1 MYHPKLGRFLQTD
14 PVGYEDQMNLYAY
27 VGNDPINMVDP
38 TGKYGLLGAAIGA
51 AFGAVSSIAVQSFT
65 GDKKIN
71 WSTVGAATL
80 TGAAVGAT
88 GGLAGAAVAKIGL
101 TGAEAAATV
110 LIPSAGVAAVGG
122 GLTQMVENTAN
133 GDPIQQDVAKAS
145 GVSAA
150 GTIIGGVAGE
160 KAVGALTRST
170 TLGPASSLA
179 GGKVTA
185 EVLVTG
191 TQEAMNQAASNTCVG
206 IKCN

>member
-27 VGNDPINMVDP
+27 VGNDPVNMVDP
-38 TGKYGLLGAAIGA
+38 TGKFGLLGGAIGA
-51 AFGAVSSIAVQSFT
+51 AFGAVSSIAVQSFF

-110 LIPSAGVAAVGG
+110 QFLLLELLPW
-122 GLTQMVENTAN
+122 
-133 GDPIQQDVAKAS
+133 
-145 GVSAA
+145 
-150 GTIIGGVAGE
+150 
-160 KAVGALTRST
+160 
-170 TLGPASSLA
+170 
-179 GGKVTA
+179 
-185 EVLVTG
+185 
-191 TQEAMNQAASNTCVG
+191 EAD
-206 IKCN
+206 